1 MPSRPNV
8 VEVHNATAAA
18 GPLWYRLGQIDGQ
31 TNIQWSASHRY
42 DTGFN
47 PSVAVSGST
56 VVEVHNAGLPNAG
69 RSTALWYRIGD
80 IVDTGIAWRMI
91 PHRDWNNCF
100 GAEACHYDNGFNP
113 KISIAGTAV
122 IEVHNAAAPG
132 AGASGPLWYNFGEA
146 NPLPVNPAVPIRIG
160 TVEWNGAIPFRENG
174 FNPSVAS
181 FVPSF
186 HLFDE
191 VGAITVHNA
200 QNAAGSLW
208 FRHGPLATRMRTM
221 TVPPDSVNQSNT
233 WADYNPNVGGL
244 CPAGTGLGLPTG
256 NGETAAGFTDI
267 YPEGDTNCRY
277 EELDRGVVHFDLGKF
292 DQLYLARLTFNIS
305 RNEQGG
311 GTGRGEPCANI
322 ILGMST
328 SQMNWDFDNAVA
340 LPSDCP
346 SPVSLNVTSKV
357 QQWIDTSH
365 ANFGF
370 IFAGPRLSLPD
381 DNSNLPTDND
391 FNHTFYNQFQLFI
404 LFNRLLNRRV
414 PP

>member
-1 MPSRPNV
+1 MVSARTAGDPDEDDDSAARQRES
-8 VEVHNATAAA
+8 VE
-18 GPLWYRLGQIDGQ
+18 Y
-31 TNIQWSASHRY
+31 
-42 DTGFN
+42 
-47 PSVAVSGST
+47 
-56 VVEVHNAGLPNAG
+56 
-69 RSTALWYRIGD
+69 
-80 IVDTGIAWRMI
+80 
-91 PHRDWNNCF
+91 
-100 GAEACHYDNGFNP
+100 
-113 KISIAGTAV
+113 
-122 IEVHNAAAPG
+122 
-132 AGASGPLWYNFGEA
+132 
-146 NPLPVNPAVPIRIG
+146 
-160 TVEWNGAIPFRENG
+160 
-174 FNPSVAS
+174 
-181 FVPSF
+181 
-186 HLFDE
+186 
-191 VGAITVHNA
+191 
-200 QNAAGSLW
+200 
-208 FRHGPLATRMRTM
+208 
-221 TVPPDSVNQSNT
+221 
-233 WADYNPNVGGL
+233 VGGL
-244 CPAGTGLGLPTG
+244 QPKRRRIMP
-256 NGETAAGFTDI
+256 
-267 YPEGDTNCRY
+267 
-277 EELDRGVVHFDLGKF
+277 DRGVVHFDLGKF